1 MSLSNYRVGAA
12 IAISDMNRAREFYEG
27 KLGFAAATDDLPNRH
42 GAHHRPTSGGDS
54 NVAAP
59 PALVMLGV

>member
-27 KLGFAAATDDLPNRH
+27 RLGFAAATDDPDGGRTYECAEQTTPA
-42 GAHHRPTSGGDS
+42 GRWMTSS
-54 NVAAP
+54 ASSTN
-59 PALVMLGV
+59 